1 MAESLSRELILPAR
15 RLAVPER
22 PSDRQLAAAA
32 ARSADEWSTTPRE
45 WLTQQVVRLAVAAV
59 LLALATGLV
68 VRDEREDRAA
78 R

>member
-1 MAESLSRELILPAR
+1 MSARTAGRVLLALVASGAVGVVVLGLVTGAFDPIL
-15 RLAVPER
+15 
-22 PSDRQLAAAA
+22 
-32 ARSADEWSTTPRE
+32 
-45 WLTQQVVRLAVAAV
+45 LAVAAV